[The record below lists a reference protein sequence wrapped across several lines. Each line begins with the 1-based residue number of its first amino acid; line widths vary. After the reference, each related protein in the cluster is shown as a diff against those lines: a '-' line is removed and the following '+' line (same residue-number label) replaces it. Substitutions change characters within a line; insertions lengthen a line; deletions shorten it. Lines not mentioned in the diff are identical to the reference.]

1 MQSPAF
7 QHQADSRLEESEAR
21 LRFLAEAGLAL
32 ASSLDYEATLK
43 RVAEL
48 AIQSLADFCFFHLLV
63 GDGRIRRVAW
73 AHRDPVQRARLDEA
87 PRFVLP
93 GTTPQRSPITA
104 VIESGEPIF
113 VPVVDEAW
121 MRRTAISEAHYEF
134 MRELDFHS
142 VMIVPVRGHDRT
154 IGAITF
160 CRSGP
165 AKEQHT
171 PEDLELAL
179 ELGRRAG
186 IAVLHA
192 RQHQALTES
201 EARFRNM
208 ADSAPALIWMT
219 NSEGALTFANM
230 HHDHMFGRPAASL
243 LGDRWWREI
252 VLPDDVAAFE
262 QAFAAAFE
270 ARRPFQA
277 QVRVCDR
284 NNDIRWLRCE
294 GVPRLSDAGAFLG
307 YTGCNVDI
315 TSAKVAEER
324 QQLLI
329 HELNHRVKNT
339 LAIVQAIASQTLRAP
354 TPLEQAREAFANRI
368 VTLAQAHDVL
378 TRENWAGADLTEIVA
393 EAVRVHEATDAHRF
407 NVQGPRV
414 RLAPQVALSLALAL
428 HELATNA
435 TKYGAL
441 SNETGGIDITWS
453 VMDEDGSRVLRL
465 EWREHDGPPV
475 APPTRKGFGSRLIER
490 GIGADIRGD
499 VRLDYRPEG
508 VVCVVT
514 APLG

>member
-7 QHQADSRLEESEAR
+7 QRPGDSRLEESEAR

-48 AIQSLADFCFFHLLV
+48 AIQSLADFCFFHLLME
-63 GDGRIRRVAW
+63 DGRTRRVAW

-87 PRFVLP
+87 PRFVPP
-93 GTTPQRSPITA
+93 GGAPQRSPITD

-121 MRRTAISEAHYEF
+121 MRRTAISEAHYAF
-134 MRELDFHS
+134 MRTLNFHS
-142 VMIVPVRGHDRT
+142 TMIVPVGGHDRT

-186 IAVLHA
+186 MAVLHA

-219 NSEGALTFANM
+219 DREGAVTFANM
-230 HHDHMFGRPAASL
+230 HYDHMFGRPAAAMLGAGWKDIL
-243 LGDRWWREI
+243 LPE
-252 VLPDDVAAFE
+252 DVAEFDGVFAE
-262 QAFAAAFE
+262 AFA

-277 QVRVCDR
+277 QIRVCDR
-284 NNDIRWLRCE
+284 NNEIRWLRCE
-294 GVPRLSDAGAFLG
+294 GVPRLSDSGAFLG
-307 YTGCNVDI
+307 YTGCNVDV
-315 TSAKVAEER
+315 TEAKVAEER
-324 QQLLI
+324 QNLLI
-329 HELNHRVKNT
+329 NELNHRVKNT
-339 LAIVQAIASQTLRAP
+339 LAIVQAIATQTLRTRAP
-354 TPLEQAREAFANRI
+354 LAEAREAFENRL
-368 VTLAQAHDVL
+368 VTLARAHDVL
-378 TRENWAGADLTEIVA
+378 TRENWEGADLSRLVA
-393 EAVRVHEATDAHRF
+393 EAIAVHEPAGAPRF
-407 NVQGPRV
+407 HVDGPHV
-414 RLAPQVALSLALAL
+414 RLSPQMALSLALAL

-441 SNETGGIDITWS
+441 SNDAGSIAVTWAITR
-453 VMDEDGSRVLRL
+453 EDGTRLLRL
-465 EWREHDGPPV
+465 EWREQGGPPV
-475 APPTRKGFGSRLIER
+475 LAPTRKGFGTRLIER
-490 GIGADIRGD
+490 GLGADIRGH
-499 VRLDYRPEG
+499 VHLDYNPAG
-508 VVCVVT
+508 VACVVT
-514 APLG
+514 APLE